1 MKILIVSA
9 AYPPYISGVA
19 TATANLANYL
29 SRSHQV
35 ALIAGGNYK
44 TPQKEKI
51 NNNFTLYLFPGVQI
65 KRQKAALTIPYPY
78 PKKILSLIT
87 FFQPDVIHLQDV
99 SPMSLTV
106 LNLARKLSIPTVM
119 THHFT
124 AEFIVKTLISGQNL
138 SNILS
143 NSRLTQQLIYR
154 LVNLFYNR
162 CDLLTVPNPNLIPY
176 FNQAGLKKPILAV
189 PNGIMIKN
197 FQKKTRLKHVLKLY
211 SIKQPQIIL
220 FVGRLEIDKNI
231 DILMNAFKLIHQ
243 YNPSASLVLVG
254 DGDKKT
260 PLLQQAKKLNLS
272 NAVYFLGK
280 INNTDS
286 ALSHLYHAA
295 AVFASASI
303 IENQSVA
310 FIEAMAAGLP
320 IVAAKTPTGG
330 TVKPNLN
337 GLEFEPGNVGALAV
351 CLQKILIDQKLRKV
365 ISKYNRHAGRQY
377 DIAITSRQYL
387 KAYQSLKR
395 I

>member
-44 TPQKEKI
+44 TPQRKSI

-65 KRQKAALTIPYPY
+65 KRQKAALTISYPY

-87 FFQPDVIHLQDV
+87 AFQPDVIHLQDV
-99 SPMSLTV
+99 APMSLSV
-106 LNLARKLSIPTVM
+106 LTLARKLKIPTVM

-124 AEFIVKTLISGQNL
+124 AEFVVKTLISEPNL
-138 SNILS
+138 SKILS

-162 CDLLTVPNPNLIPY
+162 GDLLTVPNPNLIP
-176 FNQAGLKKPILAV
+176 FFQKAGLTTPIMAI
-189 PNGIMIKN
+189 PNGINLKN
-197 FQKKTRLKHVLKLY
+197 FRRRLTLKRLLTKY
-211 SIKQPQIIL
+211 QITQEQIIL
-220 FVGRLEIDKNI
+220 YVGRLEIDKNL
-231 DILMNAFKLIHQ
+231 DVLMDAFQLVHQ
-243 YNPSASLVLVG
+243 YNPAAGLVLVG
-254 DGDKKT
+254 DGNKKNQ
-260 PLLQQAKKLNLS
+260 LLRQAKKLNLLDC
-272 NAVYFLGK
+272 VYFLGK
-280 INNTDS
+280 INNTDLL
-286 ALSHLYHAA
+286 LSQIYNAA

-320 IVAAKTPTGG
+320 IVSAKTAI
-330 TVKPNLN
+330 TVNPNLN
-337 GLEFEPGNVGALAV
+337 GLEFEPDNIGALAV
-351 CLQKILIDQKLRKV
+351 CLQKILIDQKLKKT
-365 ISKYNRHAGRQY
+365 ISKYNRRLSRQY
-377 DIAITSRQYL
+377 DISVTGRQYL
-387 KAYQSLKR
+387 AAYQKLLQ
-395 I
+395 

>member
-9 AYPPYISGVA
+9 AYPPYASGVA
-19 TATANLANYL
+19 TATANLADYL
-29 SRSHQV
+29 SRSHQL

-44 TPQKEKI
+44 TPQRKRI
-51 NNNFTLYLFPGVQI
+51 NNNFILYLFPGVQI

-78 PKKILSLIT
+78 PKKILALIT
-87 FFQPDVIHLQDV
+87 SFQPDVIHLQDV
-99 SPMSLTV
+99 APMSLTV
-106 LNLARKLSIPTVM
+106 LNLARKLKIPAVM

-154 LVNLFYNR
+154 LVNLFYNH

-176 FNQAGLKKPILAV
+176 FQKAGLTTPVMAI
-189 PNGIMIKN
+189 PNGIHLKN
-197 FQKKTRLKHVLKLY
+197 FKRRLKLKHILTKY
-211 SIKQPQIIL
+211 QIAQPKIIL
-220 FVGRLEIDKNI
+220 YVGRLDVDKNI
-231 DILMNAFKLIHQ
+231 DILMDAFRLVHQ
-243 YNPSASLVLVG
+243 YNPAASLVLVG
-254 DGDKKT
+254 DGNKK
-260 PLLQQAKKLNLS
+260 PQLLNQTKKLNLLDC
-272 NAVYFLGK
+272 VYFLGK
-280 INNTDS
+280 IDNSDS
-286 ALSHLYHAA
+286 TLSHLYNAA
-295 AVFASASI
+295 TVFASASI

-320 IVAAKTPTGG
+320 IVSAKTAI
-330 TVKPNLN
+330 TVNSNLN
-337 GLEFEPGNVGALAV
+337 GLEFEPGNAGALAV
-351 CLQKILIDQKLRKV
+351 CLQKILIDQKLRKT

-387 KAYQSLKR
+387 KAYQSLKT